1 MIKEGL
7 LFHIPAKEGKSIR
20 ARRNHKKVQKNYC
33 IARTIFSLDNLQILQ
48 ITLKTGNMSES
59 RISLLCTGCSSQRS
73 AYHSKRKG
81 RSFREEKKNEIRI
94 FRKRNGNKKSYKR
107 KKINKILK
115 R

>member
-48 ITLKTGNMSES
+48 ITLKNWKHVG
-59 RISLLCTGCSSQRS
+59 I
-73 AYHSKRKG
+73 
-81 RSFREEKKNEIRI
+81 KNQPIMYRVQ
-94 FRKRNGNKKSYKR
+94 
-107 KKINKILK
+107 LTAQCLPQ
-115 R
+115 